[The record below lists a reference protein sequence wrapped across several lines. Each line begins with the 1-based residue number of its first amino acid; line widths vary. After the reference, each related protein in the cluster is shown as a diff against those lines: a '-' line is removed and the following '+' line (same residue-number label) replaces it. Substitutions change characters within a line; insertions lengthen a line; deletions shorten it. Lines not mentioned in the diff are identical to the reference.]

1 MEDHN
6 TMADPNLLSIVFEID
21 PSLSKIRDENNK
33 MAEYLKDRFL
43 TVDVFDGDSLFL
55 YGTCK
60 VPLFELLRQGRGSVV
75 RAKECEMCDPDTGD
89 FKGALQV
96 IMSNQGRLPSVS
108 EEEIKRQENSLSPQ
122 KTRV

>member
-75 RAKECEMCDPDTGD
+75 RAKECEMCDSDTGD